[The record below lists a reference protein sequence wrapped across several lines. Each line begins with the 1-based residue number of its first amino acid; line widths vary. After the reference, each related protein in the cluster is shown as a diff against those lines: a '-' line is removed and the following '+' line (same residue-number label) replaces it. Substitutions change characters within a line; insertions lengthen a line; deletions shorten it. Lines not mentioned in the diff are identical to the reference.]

1 MRVEL
6 PGDACQ
12 MGKVESIEWV
22 DDPLSDACDVFWC
35 GTAQQFAARRGE
47 ADASGAEI
55 HLIGLLVDQPGRLQS
70 VDAVGDAARR
80 VVSPL
85 TTEPPAPMTNGQT
98 CSAAPESQCEMIAP
112 FASTRVSAAHA

>member
-1 MRVEL
+1 
-6 PGDACQ
+6 

-22 DDPLSDACDVFWC
+22 DYSLSDACDVFWC

-80 VVSPL
+80 VVDEVGEL
-85 TTEPPAPMTNGQT
+85 VDPPSCVG
-98 CSAAPESQCEMIAP
+98 
-112 FASTRVSAAHA
+112 